1 MTPFK
6 DLSHTPYPQKGPLD
20 LPGPPR
26 YVTSK
31 AALPSTHPG
40 LELLSDNQG
49 RYCLDGKA
57 PLEGAT
63 LSVGG

>member
-1 MTPFK
+1 MTSFK
-6 DLSHTPYPQKGPLD
+6 DLNHTPYPQKGPLD
-20 LPGPPR
+20 LLGPPR

-40 LELLSDNQG
+40 LELFTDNQG
-49 RYCLDGKA
+49 SSCLDGKA
-57 PLEGAT
+57 LLEGVT